1 MRDQNREAAID
12 STRQA
17 VHEPRMLRI
26 SDLSFS
32 MAGRPLFDGASAT
45 IPTGHKVG
53 IVGRNGAGKTTLF
66 RLIKGELSLDGGV
79 IEIPARAR
87 IGGVSQ
93 EVPGSAVSLLD
104 TVLAADTERAA
115 LMAEAET
122 ATGERMAEVQTRLAD
137 IDAWS
142 AEARAATIL
151 RGLGFTD
158 AETARPCSDF
168 SGGWRMRV
176 ALAAV
181 LFSQPD
187 FLLLDEPTNYLDL
200 EGALWLEAYLAKYPH
215 TVLVISHDRGLL
227 NRAVGHILHLS
238 DQKLTLYAG
247 GYDDFIKT
255 RTAQRALQS
264 AEAKKQEARR
274 AHLQSFVDR
283 FRAKA
288 SKAKQAQARLKML
301 ERMEPIRAPED
312 AARTVFTFPEP
323 ETLSPPI
330 LRLDGASVGY
340 EGRAVLSKLGLRIDQ
355 DDRIALLGR
364 NGEGKSTLSKLI
376 AGKLAAMAGSVTASS
391 KLRVGYF
398 AQHQVDELHL
408 DETPLDHLRRARPE
422 ETPTR
427 HRARLAGFGLAAAQ
441 AETKVGQLSGGQK
454 ARLSLLL
461 ATLDAP
467 HMLILDEPTNHLD
480 IESREALVE
489 ALSAYSGA
497 VILVSHDMHLLGLVA
512 DRLWLV
518 ANGRVDPYEGDL
530 ESYRATLLGAR
541 PDKLSKDKPAPTAP
555 RPSHDE
561 IKEIRA
567 KLRRAEARVEKIME
581 MHEKLSVKLADP
593 ALYEAAKASELA
605 QWQAKFTEVEEG
617 LARAEALWV
626 AAQARLDAALQ
637 E

>member
-1 MRDQNREAAID
+1 
-12 STRQA
+12 
-17 VHEPRMLRI
+17 MLRI

-66 RLIKGELSLDGGV
+66 RLIKGELSLDGGG

-340 EGRAVLSKLGLRIDQ
+340 EGRAVLSKLDLRIDQ

-422 ETPTR
+422 EAPTR

-518 ANGRVDPYEGDL
+518 ANGRVAPYEGDL
-530 ESYRATLLGAR
+530 DSYRATLLGAR
-541 PDKLSKDKPAPTAP
+541 PDKPSKDKPAPTAP

-567 KLRRAEARVEKIME
+567 ELRRAEARVEKIME

>member
-1 MRDQNREAAID
+1 
-12 STRQA
+12 
-17 VHEPRMLRI
+17 MLRI

-66 RLIKGELSLDGGV
+66 RLIKGELSLDGGG

-215 TVLVISHDRGLL
+215 TALVISHDRGLL

-340 EGRAVLSKLGLRIDQ
+340 EGRAVLSKLDLRIDQ

-422 ETPTR
+422 EAPTR

-518 ANGRVDPYEGDL
+518 ANGRVAPYEGDL
-530 ESYRATLLGAR
+530 DSYRATLLGAR
-541 PDKLSKDKPAPTAP
+541 PDKPSKDKPAPTAP

-567 KLRRAEARVEKIME
+567 ELRRAEARVEKIME